1 MMKKAISRILIVK
14 QRIPE
19 NLMEGCLRMSESELD
34 NQIRKTGHWEKL
46 QKFATENMFVV
57 AAKEY
62 VKSVPEIGSYAAV
75 VEAVL
80 SNILDK
86 KVKENRRI
94 LLESLKQASPQYTIG
109 SVSTED
115 FIMDYMNLQSS
126 VERLRSNEKIQ
137 FMANLF
143 VSAHCGNIIC
153 NLNEYDEM
161 LQKLNYLSF
170 REIAL
175 LDLLHIYGYNSNDF
189 YKHAKQDLNISKE
202 ICIGLLTSIS
212 QTGFCKEITG
222 AYPGEGDCFVITEL
236 YNRFLELIHVEVS
249 GETDEEQT
257 P

>member
-1 MMKKAISRILIVK
+1 
-14 QRIPE
+14 
-19 NLMEGCLRMSESELD
+19 MSESELD
-34 NQIRKTGHWEKL
+34 NQIRKTGNWEKL

-126 VERLRSNEKIQ
+126 VE
-137 FMANLF
+137 
-143 VSAHCGNIIC
+143 
-153 NLNEYDEM
+153 
-161 LQKLNYLSF
+161 
-170 REIAL
+170 
-175 LDLLHIYGYNSNDF
+175 
-189 YKHAKQDLNISKE
+189 
-202 ICIGLLTSIS
+202 
-212 QTGFCKEITG
+212 
-222 AYPGEGDCFVITEL
+222 
-236 YNRFLELIHVEVS
+236 
-249 GETDEEQT
+249 
-257 P
+257 